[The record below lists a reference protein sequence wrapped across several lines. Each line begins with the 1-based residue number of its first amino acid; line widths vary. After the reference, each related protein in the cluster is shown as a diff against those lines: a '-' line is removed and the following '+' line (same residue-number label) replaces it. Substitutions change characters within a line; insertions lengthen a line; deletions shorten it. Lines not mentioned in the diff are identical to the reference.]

1 MLELSMATYRVFF
14 IFECSPETHWGVKAE
29 EEVILEGEEYYVDGE
44 DCFDSEGEESIIK
57 SWEDAVDDIT
67 ARWEGDSL
75 SEYDYFDSDK
85 KNPHNNGKSEFQD
98 GTGDVNF
105 ETTKV
110 EIYNDHEQKDLKET
124 LNL

>member
-1 MLELSMATYRVFF
+1 MATYRVSF
-14 IFECSPETHWGVKAE
+14 IFECSPETHWGVKTE
-29 EEVILEGEEYYVDGE
+29 EEVILNGKACYEDGE

-75 SEYDYFDSDK
+75 SEYDYFDLDK
-85 KNPHNNGKSEFQD
+85 KNPHNNGNTEFQD

-110 EIYNDHEQKDLKET
+110 EIYNDIEQKDLKEIF
-124 LNL
+124 NL